1 MIQEDRYKFHSMHY
15 LKNGNERQQK
25 AYDAITKLGIMV
37 DLQMYNPILC
47 GTIPIGIDIGTSDLD
62 IVMEVYDFA
71 DYEQQVSNLYSEK
84 KGFTLQ
90 RKEIRDVPVSKANFV
105 FADFEFELFAQPQ
118 PVEQQNAY
126 LHMLIEHALL
136 ERNPTMREEIIQLKQ
151 QGVKTEP
158 AFAQVLQ
165 LKGDPYKALL
175 SFAKENKCYQTFDYE
190 RKG

>member
-1 MIQEDRYKFHSMHY
+1 MIQEDRYKFHSIHY
-15 LKNGNERQQK
+15 LKNGNERQQQ
-25 AYDAITKLGIMV
+25 AYDTITKLGIMV

-105 FADFEFELFAQPQ
+105 FKDFEFELFAQPQ
-118 PVEQQNAY
+118 PVEQQYAY

-136 ERNPTMREEIIQLKQ
+136 EQNPTMREEIIQLKQ
-151 QGVKTEP
+151 QGIKTEP

-165 LKGDPYKALL
+165 LKGDPYEALL
-175 SFAKENKCYQTFDYE
+175 SFAKEKQMLSVFDYE